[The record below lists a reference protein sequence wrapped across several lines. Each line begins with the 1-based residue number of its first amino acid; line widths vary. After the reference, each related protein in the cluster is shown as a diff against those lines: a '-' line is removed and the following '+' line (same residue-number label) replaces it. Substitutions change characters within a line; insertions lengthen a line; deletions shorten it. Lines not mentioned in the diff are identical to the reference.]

1 MEKLMKN
8 FLIAFFVLTAA
19 VLFFEIR
26 ENEAVS
32 SPPAP
37 SYYGGGYYG
46 YNDEDVS
53 MPIMYYTIDRE
64 TIEFPL
70 KAYKADVDIVGN
82 IASVKLTQTF
92 VNTSKEKIDAIY
104 RFPGSTQAAVHGMMM
119 KIKDRIIYAQIQE
132 KQEAKE
138 TFEKA
143 KSEGKRASLLSQV
156 KPNIFTTEV
165 ANIYPGD
172 TIQVVVEYSEIIQYK
187 DYVYSFVLPTKIGKR
202 YQNVFEEVG
211 ERGEYKLY
219 ENMYANKKID
229 FDINVSISSIFDI
242 AKVSCKSHNVATE
255 KKDGKTTIRLN
266 NETELN
272 RDFILNYE
280 MESQKVE
287 TGLMIHEGEEENFFL
302 LMLQAPRRV
311 PAEEILPREYVFV
324 VDVSG
329 SMNGKPIQTAI
340 ELYGN
345 LLEGT
350 NETDM
355 FNVIKFAGSNEVLS
369 DKSMPATL
377 DNLQEGFDFLS
388 NERGGG
394 GTQLLPALKR
404 AMDLPKTD
412 GYSRSVI
419 LITDGFITADLE
431 VIEYVSQ
438 KLDKGNIFPFGIGTS
453 VNRYIIEGLANIS
466 MSEPFII
473 TDMDEALSEAK
484 KFKEYIDSPIM
495 TDIKIEFEGFDA
507 YDLVPEK
514 IPDVFA
520 QRPII
525 ISGKYKGHPS
535 GIVRVSGLNGKQ
547 EMKTYFQV
555 ERFAELDT
563 TKVLKY
569 LWARRKLQTIQDFP
583 GENSY
588 NNRDRNKEEIIN
600 LGLKYHLM
608 TNHTSF
614 VAVDA
619 EIPEE
624 ANANKDIEEVD
635 IEDFVSKDN
644 VSEDVVYELGRE
656 DVEYSLS
663 ALTPSRRPYSTEN
676 WPYESDLK
684 WIRDSVK
691 YIDTICYKINSNQRF
706 HLFPIKNGQLDKSFQ
721 DGDIFEF
728 TLFQVNYRYD
738 NFVLKRRDNIDNVI
752 AKYIKQKAFL
762 FKDIS
767 VSIMTDNNSNI
778 FAIELEAQDIKS
790 EYSSSDFLKEMIEAI
805 GTSMGELKP
814 NSIYNSKFTI
824 IPSGK
829 FELGGKNYQTYQHG
843 NLWKE
848 KTDNMKLVPEG
859 ENYTLYFEIWDE
871 KGTRLTKGAID
882 NVMNQT
888 NPFRKNADGKVE
900 IPKDEF
906 CMHYISFNSE
916 LNLGKTTL
924 NKYIK
929 YFIRLKGV
937 VGKTK

>member
-8 FLIAFFVLTAA
+8 FLIAFFVFTAA

-242 AKVSCKSHNVATE
+242 AKASCKSHNVITE
-255 KKDGKTTIRLN
+255 KKDGKTIIRLN
-266 NETELN
+266 EETELD

-287 TGLMIHEGEEENFFL
+287 TGLIIHEGEEENFFL

-355 FNVIKFAGSNEVLS
+355 FNVIKFAGSNEVLA
-369 DKSMPATL
+369 DKSMPATK

-394 GTQLLPALKR
+394 GTELLPALKR

-438 KLDKGNIFPFGIGTS
+438 NLDKGNIFPFGIGTS

-484 KFKEYIDSPIM
+484 KFKEYIDSPLM
-495 TDIKIEFEGFDA
+495 TDIKIEFENFEA

-535 GIVRVSGLNGKQ
+535 GIVRVSGSNGKQ

-624 ANANKDIEEVD
+624 ANANKDIDEVD
-635 IEDFVSKDN
+635 IEDFVSTGN
-644 VSEDVVYELGRE
+644 SSEDVVYELGRE
-656 DVEYSLS
+656 KLQEFACMDVMSSAAAPGVNLREVLGCAYNVDFESKMYNEGAYPDSLFIV
-663 ALTPSRRPYSTEN
+663 RN
-676 WPYESDLK
+676 
-684 WIRDSVK
+684 
-691 YIDTICYKINSNQRF
+691 
-706 HLFPIKNGQLDKSFQ
+706 
-721 DGDIFEF
+721 
-728 TLFQVNYRYD
+728 
-738 NFVLKRRDNIDNVI
+738 
-752 AKYIKQKAFL
+752 
-762 FKDIS
+762 S
-767 VSIMTDNNSNI
+767 VSD
-778 FAIELEAQDIKS
+778 
-790 EYSSSDFLKEMIEAI
+790 
-805 GTSMGELKP
+805 KP
-814 NSIYNSKFTI
+814 NTMNDTSRKLIRQPNYDIETEILKDRNSIVKRLTDEFGKYTFVESIYNMEIVIDENNQFYAIKIAKDKFINAKNLSNLVDDLIRTI
-824 IPSGK
+824 AKELKDTKPNTIYPLTFKIEPSGK
-829 FELGGKNYQTYQHG
+829 FQFFGKNYQTYQHG

-848 KTDNMKLVPEG
+848 NTDNMKLIPER

-871 KGTRLTKGAID
+871 EGRQLAKGAID

-888 NPFRKNADGKVE
+888 NPFIKNADGKVE